1 MHKFKP
7 MSFELSKIYG
17 EVILISINT
26 TNENIKY
33 IINIIKKCYT
43 EVSTYWY
50 NNKYTNLKWTWQIY
64 SFTENLLH

>member
-7 MSFELSKIYG
+7 MSFESSKIYG